1 MRKAGVR
8 INTAG
13 SKINKASIFNP
24 NAAWNHNQRLTHT
37 DNKKV
42 DVDVEL
48 LNFMNPGE
56 TFLTKT
62 KDYEKLYK
70 MKTGQNVQKKAMPLR
85 EMIIN
90 TDKHVTMQ
98 NLAYLTQKIEKLT
111 GWKALHI
118 AHHKDEGHFD
128 KDTGIF
134 KTNYH
139 AHVVW
144 ECYDKETA
152 KSKLLSPKQM
162 STLQDLA
169 SIHLSMERGEKNS
182 NKIHLEPEQY
192 RQQQTIIETIKIQ
205 SEKKISKA
213 VENIEEHLAFAGS
226 NEQPYQSVGRW
237 LLDRGLIRDASWQGI
252 KAWIVSAQ
260 QSNPRLVQEMLW
272 SNPRYVFFREEVRSA
287 ADADL
292 GPRGAQGV
300 PLTAG
305 RSIAV
310 DKDSIPYGT
319 PVWLASAGPNGSLQ
333 RLVFAQ
339 DTGSA
344 IVGAVRADY
353 FAGTGA
359 EAGDFAGR
367 MKQGLRLWVLW
378 PR

>member
-42 DVDVEL
+42 DVNVEL

-70 MKTGQNVQKKAMPLR
+70 IKTGQNVQKKAMPLR
-85 EMIIN
+85 EMIVN

-98 NLAYLTQKIEKLT
+98 NLAYLCQKIEKLT

-152 KSKLLSPKQM
+152 KSRLLTPKQM

-213 VENIEEHLAFAGS
+213 VENIEEQHSEDMRIVKILRAEITELKTKTKELTTINNQNFDKLSDIQQLFNAIGLGEISAF
-226 NEQPYQSVGRW
+226 V
-237 LLDRGLIRDASWQGI
+237 D
-252 KAWIVSAQ
+252 
-260 QSNPRLVQEMLW
+260 
-272 SNPRYVFFREEVRSA
+272 
-287 ADADL
+287 
-292 GPRGAQGV
+292 
-300 PLTAG
+300 
-305 RSIAV
+305 V
-310 DKDSIPYGT
+310 DKETIKRAKEIIEEKYKQEREN
-319 PVWLASAGPNGSLQ
+319 LKASNVAMQ
-333 RLVFAQ
+333 Q
-339 DTGSA
+339 DYKNLKIEKEKNVEIINSYNKNKK
-344 IVGAVRADY
+344 D
-353 FAGTGA
+353 
-359 EAGDFAGR
+359 
-367 MKQGLRLWVLW
+367 KQIDIG
-378 PR
+378 

>member
-13 SKINKASIFNP
+13 SKINKSSIFNP

-152 KSKLLSPKQM
+152 KSRLLTPKQM

-213 VENIEEHLAFAGS
+213 VENIEEQHSEDMRIVKILRAEITELKTKTKELTTINNQNFDKLSDIQQLFNAIGLGEISAF
-226 NEQPYQSVGRW
+226 V
-237 LLDRGLIRDASWQGI
+237 D
-252 KAWIVSAQ
+252 
-260 QSNPRLVQEMLW
+260 
-272 SNPRYVFFREEVRSA
+272 
-287 ADADL
+287 
-292 GPRGAQGV
+292 
-300 PLTAG
+300 
-305 RSIAV
+305 V
-310 DKDSIPYGT
+310 DKETIKRAKEIIEEKYKQEREN
-319 PVWLASAGPNGSLQ
+319 LKASNVAMQ
-333 RLVFAQ
+333 Q
-339 DTGSA
+339 DYKNLKIEKEKNVEIINSYSKNKK
-344 IVGAVRADY
+344 D
-353 FAGTGA
+353 
-359 EAGDFAGR
+359 
-367 MKQGLRLWVLW
+367 KQIDIG
-378 PR
+378 